1 MANRYYRNAQ
11 IVDSRFYGVPDFVY
25 ADFSDIPGKEF
36 LIQEGDRLDI
46 IAEQIYGDST
56 LWKAIMLYN
65 DLGYFFELVPGDVI
79 KLPVDINQ
87 VLSRI

>member
-1 MANRYYRNAQ
+1 MANRFYRNAK
-11 IVDSRFYGVPDFVY
+11 IIDSKYYSIPNFVY

-46 IAEQIYGDST
+46 IAEQLYGDAT

-65 DLGYFFELVPGDVI
+65 DLGYFFELVPGNVI
-79 KLPVDINQ
+79 KLPLDINQ
-87 VLSRI
+87 VLARI